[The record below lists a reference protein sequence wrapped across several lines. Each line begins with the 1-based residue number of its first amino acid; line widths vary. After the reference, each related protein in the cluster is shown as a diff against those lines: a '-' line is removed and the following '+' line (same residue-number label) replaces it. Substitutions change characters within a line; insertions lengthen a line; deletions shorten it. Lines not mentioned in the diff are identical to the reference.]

1 MIIHKKNRQELYNLT
16 QEQRETLKE
25 YLTRDNPSYISAKR
39 YGKCRYTKIPP
50 YLTYYSEFSVSDN
63 GVRHKVLSVPIG
75 VDCESIL
82 KTKAEKVLDF
92 RKNDS
97 TNINY
102 PKFLLDLREDQIK
115 AKNAY
120 LEEQHKTYP
129 KCMIQ
134 LQTGKGKTITALNI
148 ASTLKQK
155 ALVLVHK
162 DDLVVG
168 WQEDI
173 KLCFG
178 ENIEIGLIKA
188 KKRKIGRE
196 ITIATVQ
203 TLNRM
208 SSEELSQYTDKFG
221 VVIFDEMHHIGLNMF
236 NVIDKFNALYKIGL
250 TATPKRSDGLEYAFD
265 LFLGGLC
272 YKNVL
277 SKNDKDI
284 NRVKVIIK
292 SSKAKYRP
300 FLFENMVYNY
310 YDYDP
315 KSLPDNIEFL
325 EDIPYKERPRIPHFN
340 IDNSVVLNRHYKIQ
354 VCKDI
359 LNEYRQGHS
368 CLVLFTQKDH
378 IDNYYRYLSRYIPP
392 HQIMKYYGDNKEK
405 FSVLRKKAE
414 SREVL
419 VTLATYAKSTEGT
432 NVKAWEVEFLV
443 SSINNEKNTEQA
455 VGRIRRSK
463 EGKINPVLVYDYR
476 CEECYSLKNHINTR
490 LSVYK
495 ELDFEVYDPQAPK
508 PPQRSVFSR
517 GYHRK

>member
-1 MIIHKKNRQELYNLT
+1 MKAGCREFNAELKYSNDIRENITYWTTDINVRNYLNQYVPCGDKSTIVEVPLFMYSAPLESIKAYIETCFNCDGDLNVSNSSRINYNTCSENFAQGLSLLLKKFGILCTIQHTKGKYKKKYRLTVSGIFFNKFMDTFKLIDRKMTTHRNKANTKLNRFVGDYYLSDVHYSSPCGYKDIVYDFT
-16 QEQRETLKE
+16 VSETH
-25 YLTRDNPSYISAKR
+25 SFIA
-39 YGKCRYTKIPP
+39 
-50 YLTYYSEFSVSDN
+50 N
-63 GVRHKVLSVPIG
+63 GV
-75 VDCESIL
+75 
-82 KTKAEKVLDF
+82 
-92 RKNDS
+92 
-97 TNINY
+97 
-102 PKFLLDLREDQIK
+102 
-115 AKNAY
+115 
-120 LEEQHKTYP
+120 
-129 KCMIQ
+129 
-134 LQTGKGKTITALNI
+134 
-148 ASTLKQK
+148 
-155 ALVLVHK
+155 
-162 DDLVVG
+162 
-168 WQEDI
+168 
-173 KLCFG
+173 
-178 ENIEIGLIKA
+178 
-188 KKRKIGRE
+188 
-196 ITIATVQ
+196 
-203 TLNRM
+203 
-208 SSEELSQYTDKFG
+208 YTHNC
-221 VVIFDEMHHIGLNMF
+221 HHCGLNMF
-236 NVIDKFNALYKIGL
+236 NIIDKFNAQYKIGL
-250 TATPKRSDGLEYAFD
+250 TATPKRSDGLDYVFD
-265 LFLGGLC
+265 LFFGGLC

-315 KSLPDNIEFL
+315 KSLSDNIEFV

-359 LNEYRQGHS
+359 LNEYRKGHS

-392 HQIMKYYGDNKEK
+392 HQIMTYYGDNKEK

-490 LSVYK
+490 LSVYR
-495 ELDFEVYDPQAPK
+495 ELDFEVYDLQAPK